1 MGHVGKFILR
11 TLKQEKK
18 SLRWLAR
25 ESGVSNSYLSQ
36 LTRGLFK
43 PSPEV
48 LIKLAPPLGVEP
60 RKMFEEAGWLKP
72 KTAKKA
78 RAKRK

>member
-1 MGHVGKFILR
+1 MADVGKFILR
-11 TLKQEKK
+11 VLKKEKQ

-36 LTRGLFK
+36 VTRGLFK

-48 LIKLAPPLGVEP
+48 LIKLAPYLGVEP
-60 RKMFEEAGWLKP
+60 RKMFEEAGWLKA
-72 KTAKKA
+72 KASKKGRSAKK
-78 RAKRK
+78 